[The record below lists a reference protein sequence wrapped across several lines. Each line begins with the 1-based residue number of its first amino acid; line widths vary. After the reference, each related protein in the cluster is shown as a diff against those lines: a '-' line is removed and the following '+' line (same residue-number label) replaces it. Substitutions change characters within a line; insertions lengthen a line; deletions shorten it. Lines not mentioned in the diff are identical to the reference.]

1 MPAPRPPALVL
12 VLLTLALP
20 GACAAPKG
28 GGAPLSDS
36 GGGGGIGGDGTDGGA
51 SDGGGTDG
59 GSADGGGT
67 DGGGTEGGDGGGG
80 LLDDAGALLA
90 LETATAGLWY
100 TSESDYPLEVVLLP
114 DPGVALSADTATT
127 ALAPVYSHREG
138 TLPLEARAVDE
149 VTLAAVFDR
158 YTVEADGWDDAMR
171 ADAERWRALRAVFE
185 EQLGG
190 ARAFRLGERSST
202 GDLLGDIDIFVL
214 GQTSS
219 GAWAGIR
226 TVSIET

>member
-12 VLLTLALP
+12 VLVTLALP

-36 GGGGGIGGDGTDGGA
+36 GGGGGIGGDGTDGGSA
-51 SDGGGTDG
+51 DGGNADG
-59 GSADGGGT
+59 GSADGGNA
-67 DGGGTEGGDGGGG
+67 DGGGGDGGGG
-80 LLDDAGALLA
+80 LLDDEGALLA
-90 LETATAGLWY
+90 LEAAAAGLWY
-100 TSESDYPLEVVLLP
+100 TSESDHPLDVVLLP
-114 DPGVALSADTATT
+114 DPGVELSADTATT
-127 ALAPVYSHREG
+127 ALAPAYSHREG

-149 VTLAAVFDR
+149 VSLAVVFDR
-158 YTVEADGWDDAMR
+158 YTVEADWWDDTMR

-185 EQLGG
+185 EQLSG
-190 ARAFRLGERSST
+190 ARAFRLGERSPS